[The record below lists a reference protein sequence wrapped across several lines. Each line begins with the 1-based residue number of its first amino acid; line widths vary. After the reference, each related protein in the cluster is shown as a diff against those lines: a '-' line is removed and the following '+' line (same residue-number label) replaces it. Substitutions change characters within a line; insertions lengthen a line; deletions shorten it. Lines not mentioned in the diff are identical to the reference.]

1 MTILS
6 TSRFRC
12 AICHVSSLVRLVQF
26 MDARSDRPSRRVLAA
41 MTQQT
46 SQNMPPPATQVAKQE
61 VADVG
66 RTTADAGRHVAG
78 TAAEQAGQV
87 AQEAKRQ
94 ARDLVGEVRGQ
105 AMDQARTGQ
114 QNAADSIRNLAG
126 ELREMADNGEKH
138 GTAAEL
144 AAQAADRL
152 GGVADWIGARE
163 PGDLVDEVRRFA
175 RRRPGVF
182 LLGAAFAGILAGRL
196 TRGTVDAQ
204 RDTGSDGDRY
214 AATDA
219 TATPPTVPS
228 PAVHPA
234 GSAPVYAPPAGV
246 GSAPAVG
253 PAPGDYLGG
262 LPPQPYAPGAGTH
275 SSGSVPPRPSTPPSA
290 PPVYPP
296 SQLPPDEYVQETERG
311 AGPAPGSAR

>member
-1 MTILS
+1 
-6 TSRFRC
+6 
-12 AICHVSSLVRLVQF
+12 
-26 MDARSDRPSRRVLAA
+26 

-46 SQNMPPPATQVAKQE
+46 GQNMPPPTGRVAKQQA
-61 VADVG
+61 ADVG

-94 ARDLVGEVRGQ
+94 ARDLIGEVRGQ
-105 AMDQARTGQ
+105 AMAQARTGQ
-114 QNAADSIRNLAG
+114 QNAADSIRSLSG
-126 ELREMADNGEKH
+126 ELREMADNGERH
-138 GTAAEL
+138 GTASEL

-175 RRRPGVF
+175 RRRPGAF
-182 LLGAAFAGILAGRL
+182 LLGAAVAGVLAGRL

-214 AATDA
+214 PNTDS
-219 TATPPTVPS
+219 TATLPTVAS
-228 PAVHPA
+228 PAVRPA
-234 GSAPVYAPPAGV
+234 GPPPGYAPSPG
-246 GSAPAVG
+246 VG
-253 PAPGDYLGG
+253 PAPGDYLGTP
-262 LPPQPYAPGAGTH
+262 PPQPYAPGGGTYPA
-275 SSGSVPPRPSTPPSA
+275 GSVPPPPRPSSPPSA
-290 PPVYPP
+290 PPLYPP
-296 SQLPPDEYVQETERG
+296 SQLPPDEYVRETERG